1 MTEIREE
8 IQRLSIMIENKMRQT
23 KMSLRD
29 FAEKCNLSHSYVR
42 NIKKGFDPRT
52 GKQIRPT
59 VETLEKL
66 ARGLDL
72 TLNELLR
79 QTGFTITADY
89 DSPLNT
95 TKPAIT
101 YENKP
106 KDLLK
111 FLEQSEVMFDG
122 MPLTENDKA
131 KVKAALEVVFWD
143 AKQKNKRK
151 KSH

>member
-8 IQRLSIMIENKMRQT
+8 IQRLSVLIENKMRQT

-42 NIKKGFDPRT
+42 NIRKGFDPRT

-66 ARGLDL
+66 AGGLGL

-79 QTGFTITADY
+79 QTGFTITADS
-89 DSPLNT
+89 DSRLETANP
-95 TKPAIT
+95 PMI
-101 YENKP
+101 YENNP

-143 AKQKNKRK
+143 AKQKNKQTN
-151 KSH
+151 SH